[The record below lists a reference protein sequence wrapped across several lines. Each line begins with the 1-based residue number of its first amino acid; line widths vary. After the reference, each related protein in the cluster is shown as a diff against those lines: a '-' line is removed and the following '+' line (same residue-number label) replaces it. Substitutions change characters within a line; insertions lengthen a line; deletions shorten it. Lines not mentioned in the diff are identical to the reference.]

1 MRGGNQTIYYSH
13 WRANRIAA
21 DLYLGEKRFLEF
33 VRNCRVNDVLLNEV
47 WIEGCVVIDFLKKG
61 LYFWSCEFAQPSIEG
76 LYLKELRKKWR
87 GWNVNLLYN
96 RIYDVEKILNID
108 YISKQERRNFTLPS
122 IPEILDDNIEDD
134 WWTATVIIKTTAKT
148 FIIQTTS
155 FGVDGILNF
164 GEPIVEFLV
173 AKPQIEL
180 PNELDGGFL
189 ESIVID
195 TVNKLIII
203 DKSEYDLWEQACE
216 KMG

>member
-1 MRGGNQTIYYSH
+1 MGQRANYILVEGGNQTIHYSH

-122 IPEILDDNIEDD
+122 IPENPSMIIL
-134 WWTATVIIKTTAKT
+134 KT
-148 FIIQTTS
+148 I
-155 FGVDGILNF
+155 
-164 GEPIVEFLV
+164 
-173 AKPQIEL
+173 
-180 PNELDGGFL
+180 GGL
-189 ESIVID
+189 QLSLL
-195 TVNKLIII
+195 KLRP
-203 DKSEYDLWEQACE
+203 KLL
-216 KMG
+216 